1 MLPVIRSDEHLY
13 TVPKFDLG
21 KGDVKDFMNELN
33 GFHEQFADC
42 FHRSESREHFFNYM
56 AGQFSELERK
66 SIEPIALAIKDG
78 NVRAM
83 QRFVSDAQW
92 DDNNIIAKYRNCV
105 NDDLGSPDG
114 ALIFDESGFLKKG
127 QDSIGVGRQYCGT
140 AGKVD
145 NCQVGV
151 FAAYVSEN
159 GYALVDKRLFIP
171 QQWFTDEYRARRKK
185 CNLPEDTVF
194 RTKPQ
199 LAAEMLQTIHEE
211 NTLPFKYVPGDSIY
225 GISPE
230 FIETVDT
237 LPSITYLVSAPKNTL
252 CWLKRPMSIA
262 KQYRWGGKT
271 KAKTVLTDT
280 DSKPIAVS
288 HLAKNIND
296 YFWYRRQ
303 VSEGAKGPIVYEFT
317 RRRVVLSAAGLPEKT
332 VWLLIRRTI
341 GDDPQYSFF
350 ISNAS
355 SSTRL
360 KTLVWLS
367 GMRWAIEQCFEETKS
382 ELGMDHYEVR
392 KFMGWRHHIL
402 TCMLAHFFLWHLK
415 IRMGKKAPSIT
426 LSQLRI
432 LLKLLLPMR
441 KHSLDTLIEQVIW
454 IQDRNHRAYLSHRKR
469 RLRELNKDR
478 TK

>member
-1 MLPVIRSDEHLY
+1 MLPDIRNDEHLY

-21 KGDVKDFMNELN
+21 KGDVKDFMNELR

-42 FHRSESREHFFNYM
+42 FHRSESRAHFFNYM
-56 AGQFSELERK
+56 TVQFSELERK
-66 SIEPIALAIKDG
+66 SIEPIALAVKDG

-83 QRFVSDAQW
+83 QRFVSVAQW
-92 DDNNIIAKYRNCV
+92 DDDNIIAKYRNCV
-105 NDDLGSPDG
+105 TDDLGSPEG

-127 QDSIGVGRQYCGT
+127 QDSIGVARQYCGT

-171 QQWFTDEYRARRKK
+171 EQWFTDEYRARREK
-185 CNLPEDTVF
+185 CDLPEDTVF

-211 NTLPFKYVPGDSIY
+211 KTLPFKYVLGDSVY

-230 FIETVDT
+230 FIETVDS
-237 LPSITYLVSAPKNTL
+237 LPGITYLVSVPKSTL
-252 CWLKRPMSIA
+252 CWLKHPMTIN

-271 KAKTVLTDT
+271 KTKTVLADT

-288 HLAKNIND
+288 DLARNIND

-303 VSEGAKGPIVYEFT
+303 VSEGTKGPIVYEFT
-317 RRRVVLSAAGLPEKT
+317 RRQVVLSTAGLPDKIL
-332 VWLLIRRTI
+332 WLLIRRTI
-341 GDDPQYSFF
+341 GNDPKYSFF
-350 ISNAS
+350 LSNAS

-367 GMRWAIEQCFEETKS
+367 GLRWAIEQCF
-382 ELGMDHYEVR
+382 
-392 KFMGWRHHIL
+392 
-402 TCMLAHFFLWHLK
+402 
-415 IRMGKKAPSIT
+415 KKQKPSWVWTI
-426 LSQLRI
+426 
-432 LLKLLLPMR
+432 MR
-441 KHSLDTLIEQVIW
+441 FASSWAGTTT
-454 IQDRNHRAYLSHRKR
+454 Y
-469 RLRELNKDR
+469 
-478 TK
+478 

>member
-1 MLPVIRSDEHLY
+1 MLPDIRNDEHLY

-21 KGDVKDFMNELN
+21 KGDVKDFMNELR

-56 AGQFSELERK
+56 TGQFSELERK
-66 SIEPIALAIKDG
+66 SIEPIALAVKDG

-83 QRFVSDAQW
+83 QRFVSVAQW
-92 DDNNIIAKYRNCV
+92 DDDNIIDKYRNCV
-105 NDDLGSPDG
+105 NDDLGSPEG

-127 QDSIGVGRQYCGT
+127 QDSIGVARQYCGT

-159 GYALVDKRLFIP
+159 GYALIDKRLFIP
-171 QQWFTDEYRARRKK
+171 EQWFTDEYRARREK
-185 CNLPEDTVF
+185 CNLPEDIVF

-211 NTLPFKYVPGDSIY
+211 KTLPFKYVLGDSVY

-230 FIETVDT
+230 FIETVDS
-237 LPSITYLVSAPKNTL
+237 LPGITYLVSVPKSTL
-252 CWLKRPMSIA
+252 CWLKRPMTIN

-271 KAKTVLTDT
+271 KTKTVLSDT
-280 DSKPIAVS
+280 DSTPIAVS
-288 HLAKNIND
+288 DLARNIND

-303 VSEGAKGPIVYEFT
+303 VSEGTKGPIVYEFT
-317 RRRVVLSAAGLPEKT
+317 RRQVTLSTAGLPDKIL
-332 VWLLIRRTI
+332 WLLIRRTI
-341 GDDPQYSFF
+341 GNDPKYSFF
-350 ISNAS
+350 LSNAS

-367 GMRWAIEQCFEETKS
+367 GLRWAIEQCFEETKT

-392 KFMGWRHHIL
+392 KFMGWHHHIL

-415 IRMGKKAPSIT
+415 IRMGKKSTIYYA
-426 LSQLRI
+426 
-432 LLKLLLPMR
+432 
-441 KHSLDTLIEQVIW
+441 V
-454 IQDRNHRAYLSHRKR
+454 AA
-469 RLRELNKDR
+469 
-478 TK
+478 

>member
-1 MLPVIRSDEHLY
+1 MLPITRKDEHLY
-13 TVPKFDLG
+13 PVPKFDLG
-21 KGDVKDFMNELN
+21 KGDIKDFMNELR

-66 SIEPIALAIKDG
+66 SIEPIALAVKDG

-83 QRFVSDAQW
+83 QRFISFAQW
-92 DDNNIIAKYRNCV
+92 DDDNILSKYRSYV

-127 QDSIGVGRQYCGT
+127 QDSVGVARQYCGT

-151 FAAYVSEN
+151 FAAYASEH

-171 QQWFTDEYRARRKK
+171 EQWFSDEYRERRQK
-185 CNLPEDTVF
+185 CNLPKDVVF
-194 RTKPQ
+194 QTKPQ
-199 LAAEMLQTIHEE
+199 LAAEMLSEISSEK
-211 NTLPFKYVPGDSIY
+211 TLPFRYVLADSIY
-225 GISPE
+225 GMSPE

-237 LPSITYLVSAPKNTL
+237 LPNVTYLVSVTKSTP
-252 CWLKRPMSIA
+252 CWLKRPMTIT
-262 KQYRWGGKT
+262 KQYRWGGKART
-271 KAKTVLTDT
+271 KTVLVNT
-280 DSKPIAVS
+280 DSKPMAVGE
-288 HLAKNIND
+288 LAKNIND

-303 VSEGAKGPIVYEFT
+303 VSEGTKGPIVYEFT
-317 RRRVVLSAAGLPEKT
+317 RRQVILSAAGLPEKT

-355 SSTRL
+355 SSIRL

-367 GMRWAIEQCFEETKS
+367 GLRWAIEQCFEETKT

-392 KFMGWRHHIL
+392 KFMGWHHHIL
-402 TCMLAHFFLWHLK
+402 TCILAHFFLWHLK
-415 IRMGKKAPSIT
+415 IRMGKKSTIYYA
-426 LSQLRI
+426 
-432 LLKLLLPMR
+432 
-441 KHSLDTLIEQVIW
+441 V
-454 IQDRNHRAYLSHRKR
+454 AA
-469 RLRELNKDR
+469 
-478 TK
+478 

>member
-1 MLPVIRSDEHLY
+1 MLPITRKDEHLY
-13 TVPKFDLG
+13 PVPKFDLG
-21 KGDVKDFMNELN
+21 KGDIKDFMNELR

-66 SIEPIALAIKDG
+66 SIEPIALAVKDG

-83 QRFVSDAQW
+83 QRFVSFAQW
-92 DDNNIIAKYRNCV
+92 DDDNILSKYRSFV

-127 QDSIGVGRQYCGT
+127 QDSVGVARQYCGT

-151 FAAYVSEN
+151 FAAYVSEH

-171 QQWFTDEYRARRKK
+171 EQWFSDEYRERRQK
-185 CNLPEDTVF
+185 CDLPEDIVF
-194 RTKPQ
+194 RSKPQ
-199 LAAEMLQTIHEE
+199 LAAEMLRAISSE
-211 NTLPFKYVPGDSIY
+211 NILPFRYILTDSIY
-225 GISPE
+225 GMSPE

-237 LPSITYLVSAPKNTL
+237 LPNVTYLVSVTKSTP
-252 CWLKRPMSIA
+252 CWLKRPMTIT
-262 KQYRWGGKT
+262 KQYRWGGKART
-271 KAKTVLTDT
+271 KTFLVNTN
-280 DSKPIAVS
+280 SKPMAVGE
-288 HLAKNIND
+288 LAKNIND

-303 VSEGAKGPIVYEFT
+303 VSEGTKGPIVYEFT
-317 RRRVVLSAAGLPEKT
+317 RRQVVLSAAGLPQKT
-332 VWLLIRRTI
+332 VWLLIRRTL
-341 GDDPQYSFF
+341 GDDPQYGYF

-367 GMRWAIEQCFEETKS
+367 GLRWAIEQCFEESKT

-392 KFMGWRHHIL
+392 KFRGWHHHIL

-415 IRMGKKAPSIT
+415 IRLGKKSTVYYA
-426 LSQLRI
+426 
-432 LLKLLLPMR
+432 
-441 KHSLDTLIEQVIW
+441 V
-454 IQDRNHRAYLSHRKR
+454 AA
-469 RLRELNKDR
+469 
-478 TK
+478 

>member
-1 MLPVIRSDEHLY
+1 MLPVTRRDEHLY
-13 TVPKFDLG
+13 SVPKFDIG
-21 KGDVKDFMNELN
+21 KGDVKDFINELR

-56 AGQFSELERK
+56 TGQFSELERK
-66 SIEPIALAIKDG
+66 SIEPIALAVKDG

-83 QRFVSDAQW
+83 QRFVSVAQW
-92 DDNNIIAKYRNCV
+92 DDDNILSKYRSFV
-105 NDDLGSPDG
+105 NDDLGSSNG

-127 QDSIGVGRQYCGT
+127 QDSIGVARQYCGT

-151 FAAYVSEN
+151 FAAYVSDS
-159 GYALVDKRLFIP
+159 GYSLVDKRLFIP
-171 QQWFTDEYRARRKK
+171 EQWFTDEYHARREK

-199 LAAEMLQTIHEE
+199 LAAEMLQALHEE
-211 NTLPFKYVPGDSIY
+211 KTLPFKYVLGDSIY

-230 FIETVDT
+230 FIETVEN
-237 LPSITYLVSAPKNTL
+237 LPGITYMVSVPKSTL
-252 CWLKRPMSIA
+252 CWLKRPMTIT

-271 KAKTVLTDT
+271 KSKTVLVGT
-280 DSKPIAVS
+280 DSKPIAVGK
-288 HLAKNIND
+288 LAKNIND
-296 YFWYRRQ
+296 YFWYRHQ
-303 VSEGAKGPIVYEFT
+303 VSEGTKGPIVYEFT

-350 ISNAS
+350 VSNES

-367 GMRWAIEQCFEETKS
+367 GLRWAIEQCFEETKT

-392 KFMGWRHHIL
+392 KFMGWHHHIL

-415 IRMGKKAPSIT
+415 IRMGKKSAI
-426 LSQLRI
+426 
-432 LLKLLLPMR
+432 
-441 KHSLDTLIEQVIW
+441 HYAV
-454 IQDRNHRAYLSHRKR
+454 AA
-469 RLRELNKDR
+469 
-478 TK
+478 